1 MNRASGSRGT
11 RVVQLVSDRPSLV
24 VLVSGSGT
32 NLQALIDAT
41 GDGFGLPASC
51 AEHERLYIHATIVG
65 VVSNRRD
72 AYGLVRAQ
80 QAGIATRI
88 VSPLMGQTREDHDR
102 RLRDAVDSFM
112 PDWVVLAGYMRVLS
126 IEFLGAYSGKV
137 INLHPAL
144 PGELP
149 GTNAIVRAFAE
160 WKLGRRTRSG
170 AMVHLVPDEAVDA
183 GPVLGTVEVPF
194 LGGDTLEAFSIRMH
208 EAERVL
214 LVSVIAD
221 RITPSGVSPDR
232 AGVPNAGLLR

>member
-11 RVVQLVSDRPSLV
+11 RVVQLVSDKPSLV
-24 VLVSGSGT
+24 VLISGSGT

-51 AEHERLYIHATIVG
+51 AEHERLYIQPTIVG

-72 AYGLVRAQ
+72 ASGLVRANR
-80 QAGIATRI
+80 AAHPSRI
-88 VSPLMGQTREDHDR
+88 FLPPPGQTREDHDR
-102 RLRDAVDSFM
+102 RLRDAVDSFK

-126 IEFLGAYSGKV
+126 MEFLGAYPGKV

-149 GTNAIVRAFAE
+149 GTDAIGRAFAE
-160 WKLGRRTRSG
+160 WKLGIRTRSG

-194 LGGDTLEAFSIRMH
+194 RDGDTLEVFSIRMH
-208 EAERVL
+208 IAERSL
-214 LVSVIAD
+214 LVSVVANLVSA
-221 RITPSGVSPDR
+221 SGVSPER
-232 AGVPNAGLLR
+232 AGVPITG